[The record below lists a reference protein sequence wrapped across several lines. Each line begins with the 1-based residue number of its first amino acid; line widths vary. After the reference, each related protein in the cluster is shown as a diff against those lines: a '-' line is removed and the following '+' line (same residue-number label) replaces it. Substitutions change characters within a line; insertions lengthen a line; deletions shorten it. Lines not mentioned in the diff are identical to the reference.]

1 MVEQLTMMDAELF
14 QKVVPSQCLGFT
26 WGKRNKPGNEHLTP
40 TVQATVDHFR
50 RVASL
55 VIITCLGNASMM
67 TQDRARECVIRKNF
81 STRTVISVLQK
92 TSTNHLKNTWEE
104 VSLDSSEKLKELY
117 SQDESLRR

>member
-1 MVEQLTMMDAELF
+1 MAGLGDTLPVPQELF

-67 TQDRARECVIRKNF
+67 TQDRARVGEHWIQVAQVCCGRPSGAPHWSLGNCL
-81 STRTVISVLQK
+81 STFIS
-92 TSTNHLKNTWEE
+92 
-104 VSLDSSEKLKELY
+104 
-117 SQDESLRR
+117 SQD